1 MEWHSRQR
9 SAGLWQENCEDH
21 SVDRVRYAILTVR
34 KRRDVVVCD
43 ALRELF
49 KDELEEKYE
58 SGVHEG
64 MQKGMQKGEDRL
76 KLLYAKLRQDGR
88 EEEIMQ
94 SLMDSDLLQKLYK
107 EYGMQ

>member
-1 MEWHSRQR
+1 MNVDAVLQVSV
-9 SAGLWQENCEDH
+9 SANKKIYNQIG
-21 SVDRVRYAILTVR
+21 
-34 KRRDVVVCD
+34 RRDVVVCE
-43 ALRELF
+43 ALREFF
-49 KDELEEKYE
+49 KDELKENYE
-58 SGVHEG
+58 NGRLEGVEEG

-107 EYGMQ
+107 EYGM

>member
-1 MEWHSRQR
+1 M
-9 SAGLWQENCEDH
+9 N
-21 SVDRVRYAILTVR
+21 RVLQYAILTVR

-64 MQKGMQKGEDRL
+64 MQ
-76 KLLYAKLRQDGR
+76 
-88 EEEIMQ
+88 
-94 SLMDSDLLQKLYK
+94 
-107 EYGMQ
+107 

>member
-1 MEWHSRQR
+1 M
-9 SAGLWQENCEDH
+9 CE
-21 SVDRVRYAILTVR
+21 
-34 KRRDVVVCD
+34 

-58 SGVHEG
+58 SGVEE
-64 MQKGMQKGEDRL
+64 GMQKGEDRL

-88 EEEIMQ
+88 KEEILQ

-107 EYGMQ
+107 EYGM